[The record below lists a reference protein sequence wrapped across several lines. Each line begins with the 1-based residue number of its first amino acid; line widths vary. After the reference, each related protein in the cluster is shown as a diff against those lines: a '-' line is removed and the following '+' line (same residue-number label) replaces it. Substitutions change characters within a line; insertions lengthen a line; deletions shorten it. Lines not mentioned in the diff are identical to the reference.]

1 MRNINICLFNDAETV
16 DSSADLYIVFF
27 NRENFKKVVSTYKDF
42 KPQYEHWYNVR
53 VSSMFYDVIIF
64 SKEDEPYYNPMLSLR
79 NVLTPF
85 VQDGKPRGWFYD
97 ENMKEVRFTGV
108 GNSIYFN
115 TKNDDGSI
123 SWECYKLF
131 TDMYVENGDK
141 ITTNI
146 KNTAPFDENALNLY
160 NYRFCALKNQ
170 AEREKVFANNAA
182 NTKFRFGVCIN

>member
-1 MRNINICLFNDAETV
+1 MDKIKILEELLNLINSAETKNEEKF
-16 DSSADLYIVFF
+16 SFGLLY
-27 NRENFKKVVSTYKDF
+27 NY
-42 KPQYEHWYNVR
+42 
-53 VSSMFYDVIIF
+53 VI
-64 SKEDEPYYNPMLSLR
+64 EDGLY
-79 NVLTPF
+79 VL
-85 VQDGKPRGWFYD
+85 
-97 ENMKEVRFTGV
+97 NIEVRQEINDDRSTKGA
-108 GNSIYFN
+108 GNHGKFKEAGIVHKIYFN
-115 TKNDDGSI
+115 TKNDAGSI

-146 KNTAPFDENALNLY
+146 NNTAPFDENALNLY